1 MKNKVI
7 RIVLLILFLNLGFG
21 AGCEVVAE
29 ADSLYAAA
37 NYKKALAL
45 YLKVIETEGTS
56 SDLLY
61 NTGNAYY
68 RVGNLPKAILYY
80 ERALR
85 LDPTNEKAKT
95 NLEFLN
101 TKVIDNPGVRFGFW
115 ETMTNAIALSF
126 KANTWAIFALIL
138 FVLTV
143 ICLALYLFGQNI
155 RIKKYGFFGAIVIFA
170 FFVFAILIS
179 FHAKYLSSRNDEAII
194 VAKSTILSTSPRVPL
209 NRNEEAMLLHEGTKV
224 LIIDSVSVRS
234 DSIQN
239 VWYDVS
245 IDANHRA
252 WINSNDVE
260 KITE

>member
-1 MKNKVI
+1 MKDKVI
-7 RIVLLILFLNLGFG
+7 RIVLLILFLNLGFL
-21 AGCEVVAE
+21 ARCEIVAE

-45 YLKVIETEGTS
+45 YLKAIETEGTS

-68 RVGNLPKAILYY
+68 RVGNLPKAILFY

-85 LDPTNEKAKT
+85 LDPTNGKAKV

-101 TKVIDNPGVRFGFW
+101 SKVIDNPGVRFGFW
-115 ETMTNAIALSF
+115 DTMTNAIALTF
-126 KANTWAIFALIL
+126 KPNSWAIFALVL
-138 FVLTV
+138 FISTVLCV
-143 ICLALYLFGQNI
+143 ALYLFGQNI
-155 RIKKYGFFGAIVIFA
+155 RLKKYGFFSAIVLFIL
-170 FFVFAILIS
+170 FVFTIFVS
-179 FHAKYLSSRNDEAII
+179 FHAKYLSSRSDEAII
-194 VAKSTILSTSPRVPL
+194 MAKSTILSTSPRVPM

-224 LIIDSVSVRS
+224 LIMDSVSVKS

-252 WINSNDVE
+252 WINSKDVE
-260 KITE
+260 KIAE